1 MERFLTSAEKARELG
16 VGVSSVKRWA
26 DEGKLPFIV
35 TPGGH
40 RRFWSSAALPPLS
53 ERAERASGASQS
65 GDRVAALQRISDR
78 LFEIGEEWARGEI
91 TVADEHRES
100 HAIAESL
107 DAMRSPNASGPLAIL
122 ACPPGELHELPLRMV
137 RLVLEWRGWRTDF
150 LGAATP
156 WDSLQHAVRTAKPEL
171 VALSAREP
179 IQIPVELRAQVVVGG
194 SWARGPGKEGPL
206 RFRSVRA
213 FDRWL
218 AGSRNGPPPQG

>member
-1 MERFLTSAEKARELG
+1 MEHLLTSAEKARELG

-26 DEGKLPFIV
+26 DEGKLPFVV

-40 RRFWSSAALPPLS
+40 RRFWSAAAPPPLS
-53 ERAERASGASQS
+53 HPPEARSQS
-65 GDRVAALQRISDR
+65 SGRVAALQRISDR

-91 TVADEHRES
+91 TVADEHRQS

-107 DAMRSPNASGPLAIL
+107 DAMRTPNENGPLAIL

-156 WDSLQHAVRTAKPEL
+156 WDSLQHAVRAMKPDL

-179 IQIPVELRAQVVVGG
+179 IQIPVALKAQVVVGG

-218 AGSRNGPPPQG
+218 GTRD

>member
-1 MERFLTSAEKARELG
+1 MPNRRFLTTAEKARELQ
-16 VGVSSVKRWA
+16 VGISTIKRWA
-26 DEGKLPFIV
+26 DEGKLAFIV

-40 RRFWSSAALPPLS
+40 RRFPVAPLPEPAPTPKPADGIAALLK
-53 ERAERASGASQS
+53 
-65 GDRVAALQRISDR
+65 ISDR
-78 LFEIGEEWARGEI
+78 LRVIGEQWACGAI
-91 TVADEHRES
+91 SVADEHRES

-107 DAMRSPNASGPLAIL
+107 DRMRVPRASGPLCIL

-156 WDSLQHAVRTAKPEL
+156 WDSLRDAVKTAKPDL
-171 VALSAREP
+171 VALSARAP
-179 IQIPVELRAQVVVGG
+179 IHIPVTLGAPVVVGG
-194 SWARGPGKEGPL
+194 SWARGPAEEGPL

-218 AGSRNGPPPQG
+218 ASRD